1 MAASLNGGNALA
13 AFVRMIQLWC
23 VELGCSVPQEKIW
36 NTALTAGIRETEV
49 PSLVTS
55 PTILGERHNPDEKG
69 SVTNINQVRM
79 MFIIVMIVVVMMV
92 VMVMTMMMMTMLML
106 MKMMIMMMILL
117 AQVIQ
122 SQYSYSQQYFRRAK
136 HV

>member
-69 SVTNINQVRM
+69 SVTNINQVR
-79 MFIIVMIVVVMMV
+79 
-92 VMVMTMMMMTMLML
+92 TMMMM
-106 MKMMIMMMILL
+106 MMMMMMRL
-117 AQVIQ
+117 VWG
-122 SQYSYSQQYFRRAK
+122 
-136 HV
+136 

>member
-1 MAASLNGGNALA
+1 MKSQHSLHSLGSWQKILSPSFIVVLAQGRYIAVAASLNGGNALA

-49 PSLVTS
+49 PSIVTS

-69 SVTNINQVRM
+69 SVTNINQVR
-79 MFIIVMIVVVMMV
+79 I
-92 VMVMTMMMMTMLML
+92 MLMVL
-106 MKMMIMMMILL
+106 G
-117 AQVIQ
+117 
-122 SQYSYSQQYFRRAK
+122 
-136 HV
+136 

>member
-49 PSLVTS
+49 PSIVTS

-69 SVTNINQVRM
+69 SVTNINQVR
-79 MFIIVMIVVVMMV
+79 
-92 VMVMTMMMMTMLML
+92 
-106 MKMMIMMMILL
+106 IMMM
-117 AQVIQ
+117 V
-122 SQYSYSQQYFRRAK
+122 RN
-136 HV
+136 